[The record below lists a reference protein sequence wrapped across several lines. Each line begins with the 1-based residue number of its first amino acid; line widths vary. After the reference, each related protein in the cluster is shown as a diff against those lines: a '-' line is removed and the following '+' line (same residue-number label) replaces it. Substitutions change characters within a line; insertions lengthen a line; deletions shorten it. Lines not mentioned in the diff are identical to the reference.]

1 MQSTQPSPA
10 TLRAQLTMKR
20 IARDEARRSNLRR
33 HGVRTPLTRAE
44 LAATP
49 LAQPLALHARRVR

>member
-1 MQSTQPSPA
+1 MQTSQPSPA
-10 TLRAQLTMKR
+10 TVRASLTMKR

-44 LAATP
+44 LAA
-49 LAQPLALHARRVR
+49 LAAQQGR